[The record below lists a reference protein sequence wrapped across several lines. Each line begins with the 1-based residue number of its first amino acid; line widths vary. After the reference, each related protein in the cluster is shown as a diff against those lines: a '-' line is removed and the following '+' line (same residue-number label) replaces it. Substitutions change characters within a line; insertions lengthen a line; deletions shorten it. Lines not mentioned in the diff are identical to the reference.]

1 MPRESRPPCPRGYTY
16 VIRKYARTD
25 GVIPMRKKLTAIG
38 NSLGVVI
45 EKPILD
51 LLDIDRDTELE
62 MTTDGKI
69 LILEPVR
76 RGRRKRVAA
85 AAQRV
90 MDSHDET
97 FRKLAK

>member
-1 MPRESRPPCPRGYTY
+1 
-16 VIRKYARTD
+16 
-25 GVIPMRKKLTAIG
+25 MRKKLTAIG

-45 EKPILD
+45 EKPILE

-62 MTTDGKI
+62 MTTDGK
-69 LILEPVR
+69 LLVLEPVGR
-76 RGRRKRVAA
+76 RRKRVAD

-90 MDSHDET
+90 MSRHEAT